1 MPAPARPRIELLHR
15 ALAAGVVFA
24 LLVFGFLLYR
34 GIAPLLPAETPR
46 DLIAMIMS
54 LASLLSLGVALF
66 LLKGKVP
73 PPSSHETT
81 EAYLRRDDVMVRA
94 LLFWAQCE
102 AAALVGAVGL
112 VLAGA
117 AAPAVTACAALAV
130 LLFHGPSYF
139 ATR

>member
-1 MPAPARPRIELLHR
+1 MGGMNGRSAAKANRIYFPNMPPPA
-15 ALAAGVVFA
+15 
-24 LLVFGFLLYR
+24 R

-46 DLIAMIMS
+46 SLIAMIMS

-81 EAYLRRDDVMVRA
+81 EAYLRRDDVMARA
-94 LLFWAQCE
+94 
-102 AAALVGAVGL
+102 
-112 VLAGA
+112 
-117 AAPAVTACAALAV
+117 